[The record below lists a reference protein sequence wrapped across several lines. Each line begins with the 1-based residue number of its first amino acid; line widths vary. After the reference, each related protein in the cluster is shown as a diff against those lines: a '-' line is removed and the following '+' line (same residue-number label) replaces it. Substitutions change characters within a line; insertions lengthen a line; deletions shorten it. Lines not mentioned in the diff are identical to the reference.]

1 MRFLLSDFAKL
12 RTKELDEQKKI
23 VEQTAEISE
32 LKKDLIKIQEIT
44 KKLAVEL
51 NEQKKTNAVK
61 KELQGLDENLVEEQ
75 KETRDGMKKENCKLK
90 IGNIC
95 YFTVIFGKYYVNYT
109 EANAICKKSNADVG
123 LIRDEE
129 SYNEIMKYLIKN
141 MPKSETWIRIWTG
154 IHFDP
159 MTRDVTPTNSFIKW
173 SQHYPFTGI
182 SHKTSTNVHL
192 FVKSKLDLR
201 YQLMLNGAPSRKI
214 HGVICEI
221 LIL

>member
-1 MRFLLSDFAKL
+1 MFENHIAFFILLL
-12 RTKELDEQKKI
+12 NIYITN
-23 VEQTAEISE
+23 
-32 LKKDLIKIQEIT
+32 LIKIQEIT

-61 KELQGLDENLVEEQ
+61 KEPSGGVFL
-75 KETRDGMKKENCKLK
+75 KTRTAKRKIGRVTLLKENCKLK

-173 SQHYPFTGI
+173 FQHYPFTGI
-182 SHKTSTNVHL
+182 CHKTSTNVHL

-201 YQLMLNGAPSRKI
+201 YQVMLNGAPSRKL

-221 LIL
+221 LI